1 MGNMVVLERQRLDI
15 LVKEKVQS
23 KTVRGMLNIAG
34 WGEVIIIEMLGCEV
48 KTKKKKV
55 VTIISEQ
62 SNVI

>member
-48 KTKKKKV
+48 KTKKKR
-55 VTIISEQ
+55 
-62 SNVI
+62 